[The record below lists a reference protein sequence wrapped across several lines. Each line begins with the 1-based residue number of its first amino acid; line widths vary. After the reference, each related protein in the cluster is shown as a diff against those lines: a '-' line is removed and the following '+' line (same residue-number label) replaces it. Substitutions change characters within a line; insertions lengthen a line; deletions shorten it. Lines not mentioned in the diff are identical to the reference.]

1 MLQKLDY
8 SQFLLTV
15 ATASKGT
22 HCVIKTFTPFM
33 RGKHNEGNYKSG
45 YFVSLLY
52 LYSLL
57 FDEIHLYKPYASN
70 PTSGEYYIIGKSFK
84 EELKDE
90 YFNILLSVQK
100 SFKENNVFF
109 PKELIPDEYVYQ
121 LYNFID
127 NINNYNIK
135 HQEKLYY
142 FVTCLNDDDEEFK
155 KETGCLKLL
164 DEKNIN
170 NLHKNRFEQWI
181 KLFNFK

>member
-1 MLQKLDY
+1 VSVIISDKSKIQL
-8 SQFLLTV
+8 SSSNFLSFDIVSNLW
-15 ATASKGT
+15 
-22 HCVIKTFTPFM
+22 
-33 RGKHNEGNYKSG
+33 SG
-45 YFVSLLY
+45 HVS
-52 LYSLL
+52 S
-57 FDEIHLYKPYASN
+57 
-70 PTSGEYYIIGKSFK
+70 
-84 EELKDE
+84 
-90 YFNILLSVQK
+90 
-100 SFKENNVFF
+100 

-127 NINNYNIK
+127 NVNNYNIK

>member
-33 RGKHNEGNYKSG
+33 RGKHNEGNYESG

-90 YFNILLSVQK
+90 YFNILVSIQK

-142 FVTCLNDDDEEFK
+142 FVTCLNDDEEFK

-181 KLFNFK
+181 KLFNFR